1 MVAFRVEDLPMESQM
16 LTDALDTAQKR
27 VEAYFYDIRKNL
39 FDYDQVVNTQRDK
52 IYAERR
58 RALLAADLSPLMVEY
73 AERTVDDIVEANVD
87 KTSDPEAWNLDSL
100 AAKMV
105 QYCPLM
111 EGLAAAELQA
121 NSGGDFERLRAYLR
135 QLAAAAYYQKKDA
148 VDGIEP
154 GLMQEAQRFFVLTQ
168 TDNLWKEHLQA
179 IRFLQQAVGLRGYAS
194 RDPLTEFKL
203 EGYNLFVDTT
213 AQIRRNVIY
222 NVYVFQPQRLKPND
236 QVVAE
241 QEAENE
247 AAAAAGAQ
255 QKGSSRKKAKAGA

>member
-58 RALLAADLSPLMVEY
+58 RALLAPDLAPLMVEY
-73 AERTVDDIVEANVD
+73 AERTADDIVEANVD
-87 KTSDPEAWNLDSL
+87 KTSDPSEWNLDSL

-105 QYCPLM
+105 QYCPLL
-111 EGLAAAELQA
+111 EGLAAPELLA
-121 NSGGDFERLRAYLR
+121 NGGGGDFERLRSYLR
-135 QLAAAAYYQKKDA
+135 QLAAAAYYQKRDA

-222 NVYVFQPQRLKPND
+222 NVYVFQPQRIKPND

-241 QEAENE
+241 QEAQEV
-247 AAAAAGAQ
+247 AAAGAA
-255 QKGSSRKKAKAGA
+255 QKGSRKKAKAGA